1 MQGRRVILVGLR
13 DELAVISQTELL
25 LRFGLTEVA
34 RVAFPKC
41 GSWSLAANKGILESL
56 DAALALA
63 GGMEKS
69 AEDRATGDSD
79 RLASQGLA
87 PVLELEVAQSAGP
100 ATPEPGSPG
109 ADCSNVA

>member
-1 MQGRRVILVGLR
+1 M
-13 DELAVISQTELL
+13 L
-25 LRFGLTEVA
+25 LRVLIDGCRSRRDLALENLVLRHQLESCFAASQSRSCATGTGS
-34 RVAFPKC
+34 C
-41 GSWSLAANKGILESL
+41 GSGAS
-56 DAALALA
+56 ALA

>member
-1 MQGRRVILVGLR
+1 M
-13 DELAVISQTELL
+13 AVAPAATSHSRTWSFDTNSRCCFAASQSRSCAT
-25 LRFGLTEVA
+25 GTGS
-34 RVAFPKC
+34 C
-41 GSWSLAANKGILESL
+41 GSGAS
-56 DAALALA
+56 ALA